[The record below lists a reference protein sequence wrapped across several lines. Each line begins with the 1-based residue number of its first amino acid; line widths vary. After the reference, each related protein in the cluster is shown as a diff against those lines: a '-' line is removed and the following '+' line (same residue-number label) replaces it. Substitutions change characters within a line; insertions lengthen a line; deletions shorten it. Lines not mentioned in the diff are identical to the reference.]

1 MVEYSFGVL
10 MFVVGVLM
18 FGLGAIV
25 GALLTTN
32 TLRKA
37 FVFSVRND
45 TEYLV
50 DVQMDYYGKQVII
63 ADVSKPKATK
73 ARARQAK

>member
-10 MFVVGVLM
+10 MFVVGVIS

-25 GALLTTN
+25 GALMTTN
-32 TLRKA
+32 TLRNA

-50 DVQMDYYGKQVII
+50 DVEMDYYGKQVII
-63 ADVSKPKATK
+63 ADVSKPKAK
-73 ARARQAK
+73 RAK